1 MFEDHTML
9 KDKAVASLGHT
20 SLLLPAMIKSA
31 LAAND
36 RLKIY
41 LTLVQAAGQQAR
53 HPDQASD
60 RWVDEFAAGLLGDPA
75 WLTELVNGAYLND
88 QLLVMPHG
96 SKLLESMASDLAVMA
111 RPVCEACND
120 APAQWQKRRDDW
132 VARLEILGT
141 SDGLEPE
148 ALVSLTHGKCGEN
161 DSLHLF
167 VMDLHKSLNAL
178 SQALATEH
186 LEGAHVWQIDDT
198 DRPLIRAFMTGL
210 NRTAPLK
217 FSHPGLDTA
226 ATRDGP
232 RLLIQNDIG
241 TNDAHVLVIEVEDLC
256 IQLTYS
262 DLHGRRFDF
271 FRQML
276 EDIGF
281 SWTLQEPVRSD
292 GLNAGKPYRLGRA
305 QLTAEDRMHLC
316 RALEAVAAQ
325 IVFVIDWNRAR
336 KQLQFFVS
344 KSLACSLLTRAA
356 REQWGHMAWLLAG
369 GKQLVF
375 ETMQSADNELFRV
388 GDRLDE
394 VLGEAAAVDFLA
406 GLLRIA
412 SQILLRQQPVALVA
426 DEARLQLLRA
436 VRQRSIEFD
445 LLAEHAGLCHALGEA
460 LIDALQNGSTWD
472 EQQIN
477 AHVLRSKNWERAA
490 DHLVINVRQRAERQ
504 QRWLPIMSLL
514 TRTDDVADNLE
525 EAIFIHA
532 LMLESGAG
540 LSAAVAAQIAQLA
553 DTTLVAIQD
562 QVSAV
567 EIARQLTEVNA
578 PEDSEAFLQ
587 ALWRIVRAERLCD
600 DLARKA
606 RRCIVTTLG
615 TAPAAMLLANDL
627 TACLEQTSDALLESA
642 YALREMLFN
651 KPGMF

>member
-1 MFEDHTML
+1 ML

-20 SLLLPAMIKSA
+20 SLLLPAMIKTA
-31 LAAND
+31 LTAND
-36 RLKIY
+36 RLKLY
-41 LTLVQAAGQQAR
+41 LTVLQAAAQHAR
-53 HPDQASD
+53 RPDQTPD
-60 RWVDEFAAGLLGDPA
+60 RWVEDLASGLLNDPA
-75 WLTELVNGAYLND
+75 WLSELINGAYLND
-88 QLLVMPHG
+88 QLLIVPNG
-96 SKLLESMASDLAVMA
+96 SRLLEAMASDLAMMA
-111 RPVCEACND
+111 RPVCEEHD
-120 APAQWQKRRDDW
+120 VITSLWQERRDGW
-132 VARLEILGT
+132 IERLETLKTG
-141 SDGLEPE
+141 DGLEPE
-148 ALVSLTHGKCGEN
+148 ALVSLTHGKRGEY

-167 VMDLHKSLNAL
+167 VMDLHKRLNAL
-178 SQALATEH
+178 SQELATEI
-186 LEGAHVWQIDDT
+186 LEGAHVWQITDT
-198 DRPLIRAFMTGL
+198 DRILIRAFMAGL

-226 ATRDGP
+226 VTRDGTK
-232 RLLIQNDIG
+232 LLIQNDIG

-271 FRQML
+271 FRELL

-281 SWTLQEPVRSD
+281 AWTVQEPMHSE
-292 GLNAGKPYRLGRA
+292 GLNAGKPYRIGRA
-305 QLTAEDRMHLC
+305 LLTADDRTHLC
-316 RALEAVAAQ
+316 RALDGVASQ

-344 KSLACSLLTRAA
+344 KSLACTILRRAA
-356 REQWGHMAWLLAG
+356 REGWGHMAWLLAG

-375 ETMQSADNELFRV
+375 DAMQSADNELFRV

-394 VLGEAAAVDFLA
+394 VLGETAAADFLT

-412 SQILLRQQPVALVA
+412 SEILLHQQPVALVA

-436 VRQRSIEFD
+436 VRQRSTEFD
-445 LLAEHAGLCHALGEA
+445 LLAEHVGLCHALGEA
-460 LIDALQNGSTWD
+460 LIDALQNGSSWD
-472 EQQIN
+472 QQQVN

-514 TRTDDVADNLE
+514 IRTDDVADNLE
-525 EAIFIHA
+525 EATFTHA
-532 LMLESGAG
+532 LILESGAG
-540 LSAAVAAQIAQLA
+540 LSAAVATQIAQLA

-562 QVSAV
+562 QVSAI
-567 EIARQLTEVNA
+567 EIARQLTAVNA

-600 DLARKA
+600 DLARKT

-615 TAPAAMLLANDL
+615 SAPAAMLLANDL